1 MQSERNELQST
12 GYQKKQKKVTE
23 HTHMH
28 QLSIN
33 ARINQVQLLHCTLF
47 RLNCSLPPGNK
58 FHNTNSYLVFIFC
71 NLLTTFR
78 GMAAFEL
85 VNVLF
90 CFVLRFC
97 ISNANKNANAN
108 VEFRLPI
115 AIGLNNFKQVLTT
128 I

>member
-1 MQSERNELQST
+1 MAQPMQSERNELQST
-12 GYQKKQKKVTE
+12 GYQKKQKQVTE

-33 ARINQVQLLHCTLF
+33 ARINQVQLLHCTLWF

-90 CFVLRFC
+90 CFVLFYVF
-97 ISNANKNANAN
+97 AFQMQTKT
-108 VEFRLPI
+108 
-115 AIGLNNFKQVLTT
+115 QTLTLSSVCQLQLV
-128 I
+128 